1 MRKSDDGGLL
11 YRDYRP
17 RAFGEGA
24 LPATAASNSADGED
38 PGWNNWADARAD
50 NRIQAAF
57 DGWLA
62 GVIVDALTANGDEL
76 IDIVREGFKKRDQQI
91 AELKGRVDVLT
102 ALLTTKG
109 AGAADV
115 ITLPGRKHG

>member
-11 YRDYRP
+11 YRDYHP

-24 LPATAASNSADGED
+24 LPAKAASNSADGED
-38 PGWNNWADARAD
+38 PWAGWNNWADARAD

-76 IDIVREGFKKRDQQI
+76 IDIVREGFRKRDEQI

-102 ALLTTKG
+102 SMLTKG
-109 AGAADV
+109 AGAVA
-115 ITLPGRKHG
+115 LPTGARKHA